1 MKKFILYMFLISSLT
16 ASVLAQEANKITKD
30 VLTKTSSSWDGSA
43 LPNYPEGT
51 PEVTILRFVIPPKS
65 ELPMHK
71 HPVIN
76 AGIILTG
83 ELTVVTEDNK
93 SIHLK
98 AGDTLVELVNKWHHG
113 KNEGTEPVEIIVFYA
128 GIKDTPITILKET
141 SK

>member
-1 MKKFILYMFLISSLT
+1 MKKIILYMFLISSLA
-16 ASVLAQEANKITKD
+16 ASVWAQEANKITKD
-30 VLTKTSSSWDGSA
+30 VLTKTSSTWDGSA
-43 LPNYPEGT
+43 LPNYPDGT

-128 GIKDTPITILKET
+128 GIKDMPITILKET